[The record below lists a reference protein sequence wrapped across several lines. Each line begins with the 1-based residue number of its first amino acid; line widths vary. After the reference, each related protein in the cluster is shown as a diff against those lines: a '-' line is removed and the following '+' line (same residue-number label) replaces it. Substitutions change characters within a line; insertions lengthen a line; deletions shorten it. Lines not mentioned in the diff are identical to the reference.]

1 MRLHITGRLSPL
13 RLTDEVEDV
22 ITILN
27 ALSNSRRTL
36 VDENW
41 RVYKMASLQGKTAL
55 VTGASR
61 GIGRATASAL
71 SNAGAHVLVHYGR
84 STQDAESLVADIRS
98 KGGRANAISADLGTP
113 EGATLLAKEVRSIVG
128 ERLDV
133 LVSNAGISKAATI
146 KDYTVEDFDNLF
158 ATNVRSPFFLVQ
170 QLLPVLGEGSNIIV
184 ISSLGAHAVVG
195 TPGLDKPS
203 ILAYASTKGAIETL
217 VKNWAAI
224 LGPRGIRV
232 NAVAPGVIDTDMSSF
247 TKTEAGREVV
257 LGIQALKRIGKPED
271 VADVVAFLASD
282 AARWI
287 TGASIPVDGGS
298 KL

>member
-1 MRLHITGRLSPL
+1 
-13 RLTDEVEDV
+13 
-22 ITILN
+22 
-27 ALSNSRRTL
+27 
-36 VDENW
+36 
-41 RVYKMASLQGKTAL
+41 MASLQGKTAL

-61 GIGRATASAL
+61 GIGRAIAAAL
-71 SNAGAHVLVHYGR
+71 ADAGARILVHYGR
-84 STQDAESLVADIRS
+84 SAQDAESLVAGIRS
-98 KGGRANAISADLGTP
+98 KGGRAEVISADLATR
-113 EGATLLAKEVRSIVG
+113 EGATSLAKEARSIVG

-133 LVSNAGISKAATI
+133 LVLNAGVSKAATI
-146 KDYTVEDFDNLF
+146 KDHTVEDFDNLF

-170 QLLPVLGEGSNIIV
+170 QLLPILVEGSSIIA
-184 ISSLGAHAVVG
+184 ISSVGAHAVIG
-195 TPGLDKPS
+195 KPGLENPS
-203 ILAYASTKGAIETL
+203 VLAYASTKGALETL

-232 NAVAPGVIDTDMSSF
+232 NAVAPGAIDTDMSNF
-247 TKTEAGREVV
+247 TKTEAGRDVV
-257 LGIQALKRIGKPED
+257 LGMQALKRIGTPED

>member
-1 MRLHITGRLSPL
+1 
-13 RLTDEVEDV
+13 
-22 ITILN
+22 
-27 ALSNSRRTL
+27 
-36 VDENW
+36 
-41 RVYKMASLQGKTAL
+41 MATLQGKTAL

-61 GIGRATASAL
+61 GIGRAIAL
-71 SNAGAHVLVHYGR
+71 ALAEAGAHILVHYGR
-84 STQDAESLVADIRS
+84 STQDAESLVAGIRS

-113 EGATLLAKEVRSIVG
+113 DGAIQLAKEVNSIVG

-133 LVSNAGISKAATI
+133 LVSNAGISKSATF
-146 KDYTVEDFDNLF
+146 KDHTVADFDNLF

-170 QLLPVLGEGSNIIV
+170 QLLPILGEGSNIVV
-184 ISSLGAHAVVG
+184 ISSLGARAVVG
-195 TPGLDKPS
+195 KPGLDNSS
-203 ILAYASTKGAIETL
+203 ILAYASTKGALETL

-232 NAVAPGVIDTDMSSF
+232 NAVAPGVIDTDMSNF
-247 TKTEAGREVV
+247 TKTEAGREAI
-257 LGIQALKRIGKPED
+257 LGMQALKRIGKPED

>member
-1 MRLHITGRLSPL
+1 MTTL
-13 RLTDEVEDV
+13 R
-22 ITILN
+22 N
-27 ALSNSRRTL
+27 
-36 VDENW
+36 
-41 RVYKMASLQGKTAL
+41 KTAL

-61 GIGRATASAL
+61 GIGRATAAAL
-71 SNAGAHVLVHYGR
+71 AKAGARVLVHYGR
-84 STQDAESLVADIRS
+84 SAEEAKSLVDNIRAD
-98 KGGRANAISADLGTP
+98 GGRADTIRADLGTP
-113 EGATLLAKEVRSIVG
+113 EGATLLAKEIRSIVG

-133 LVSNAGISKAATI
+133 LVSNAGISKSATI
-146 KDYTVEDFDNLF
+146 RDHSVEDFDNLF

-170 QLLPVLGEGSNIIV
+170 QLLPILVEGSNIIV

-195 TPGLDKPS
+195 MPDLDKPS
-203 ILAYASTKGAIETL
+203 ILAYAATKGALETL
-217 VKNWAAI
+217 VKYWARI

-232 NAVAPGVIDTDMSSF
+232 NAVAPGVIDTDMSNF
-247 TKTEAGREVV
+247 AKTESGQTVV
-257 LGIQALKRIGKPED
+257 LGMQALKRIGKPED

>member
-1 MRLHITGRLSPL
+1 MTGL
-13 RLTDEVEDV
+13 R
-22 ITILN
+22 N
-27 ALSNSRRTL
+27 KS
-36 VDENW
+36 
-41 RVYKMASLQGKTAL
+41 AL

-61 GIGRATASAL
+61 GIGRATALAL
-71 SNAGAHVLVHYGR
+71 AETGAHVLVHYGP
-84 STQDAESLVADIRS
+84 SSQEAESLVESIHSEGGCADAIR
-98 KGGRANAISADLGTP
+98 ADLGTA
-113 EGATLLAKEVRSIVG
+113 EGAALLAKEVRSIVG
-128 ERLDV
+128 QQLDV

-146 KDYTVEDFDNLF
+146 KDHTVEDFDNLF

-184 ISSLGAHAVVG
+184 ISSIGAHAVIG
-195 TPGLDKPS
+195 KPGLDNPS
-203 ILAYASTKGAIETL
+203 ILAYASPKGALETL

-224 LGPRGIRV
+224 LGPRGVRV
-232 NAVAPGVIDTDMSSF
+232 NAVAPGAIDTDMSNF
-247 TKTEAGREVV
+247 TKTEAGRETT
-257 LGIQALKRIGKPED
+257 LGMQALKRIGKPED

>member
-1 MRLHITGRLSPL
+1 M
-13 RLTDEVEDV
+13 V
-22 ITILN
+22 
-27 ALSNSRRTL
+27 
-36 VDENW
+36 
-41 RVYKMASLQGKTAL
+41 SLQGKTAL

-71 SNAGAHVLVHYGR
+71 AAAGAHVLVHYGR
-84 STQDAESLVADIRS
+84 SVQDAESLVADIRS
-98 KGGRANAISADLGTP
+98 KEGRADAIQADLGTP
-113 EGATLLAKEVRSIVG
+113 DGATLLAREVRSIVG

-146 KDYTVEDFDNLF
+146 KDHTVADFDSLF
-158 ATNVRSPFFLVQ
+158 ATNVRGPFFLVQ
-170 QLLPVLGEGSNIIV
+170 HLLPVLVEGSNIIV
-184 ISSLGAHAVVG
+184 ISSIGARAVVG
-195 TPGLDKPS
+195 KAGLDDPS
-203 ILAYASTKGAIETL
+203 ILAYASTKGALETL

-224 LGPRGIRV
+224 LGPRGVRV
-232 NAVAPGVIDTDMSSF
+232 NAVAPGVIDTDMSNF
-247 TKTEAGREVV
+247 TKSEAGREVT
-257 LGIQALKRIGKPED
+257 LGMQALKRVGKPED

>member
-1 MRLHITGRLSPL
+1 
-13 RLTDEVEDV
+13 
-22 ITILN
+22 
-27 ALSNSRRTL
+27 
-36 VDENW
+36 
-41 RVYKMASLQGKTAL
+41 MASLTNKTAL

-71 SNAGAHVLVHYGR
+71 ADSGARVLVHYGC
-84 STQDAESLVADIRS
+84 SVQDAESLVTGIRS
-98 KGGRANAISADLGTP
+98 KGGRADAIRADLGTAD
-113 EGATLLAKEVRSIVG
+113 GATSLARQVREIVG

-146 KDYTVEDFDNLF
+146 ADHTVEDFDNLF

-170 QLLPVLGEGSNIIV
+170 QLFPLLGEGSNIIM
-184 ISSLGAHAVVG
+184 ISSLGAHSVVG
-195 TPGLDKPS
+195 KPGVDNPS
-203 ILAYASTKGAIETL
+203 LLAYSATKGALETL

-224 LGPRGIRV
+224 LGPQGIRV
-232 NAVAPGVIDTDMSSF
+232 NAVAPGAIDTDMSNF
-247 TKTEAGREVV
+247 LKTEEGREVV
-257 LGIQALKRIGKPED
+257 LGMQALKRIGKPED